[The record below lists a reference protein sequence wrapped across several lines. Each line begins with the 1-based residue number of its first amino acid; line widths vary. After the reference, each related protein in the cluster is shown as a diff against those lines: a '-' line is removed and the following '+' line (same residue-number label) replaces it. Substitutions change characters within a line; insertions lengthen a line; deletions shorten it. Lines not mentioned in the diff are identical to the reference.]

1 MHRLGSQE
9 DREMS
14 FRIASR
20 NADAKVEIP
29 MTPMIDI
36 VFQLLV
42 FFIFTMKVG
51 GQEGDFN
58 VKMPQAAP
66 RVGLP
71 DESMLPMKIHLR
83 AGVDGELVQI
93 ALNDMDFGVS
103 FEKLHQKILSL
114 IGDERGP
121 GSNQETAEVELEC
134 DYNLRYEY
142 VMHCITAV
150 SGYVD
155 AHGNV
160 VKLVE
165 KLKFSPPR
173 EPNLNSP
180 T

>member
-1 MHRLGSQE
+1 
-9 DREMS
+9 MS
-14 FRIASR
+14 LRIASR
-20 NADAKVEIP
+20 NKDAKVEIP

-58 VKMPQAAP
+58 IKMPVAAP

-71 DESMLPMKIHLR
+71 DESLLPMKIYLR
-83 AGVDGELVQI
+83 AGPGGELAQVS
-93 ALNDMDFGVS
+93 LNDINFGVS
-103 FEKLHQKILSL
+103 LDALHQKILSL
-114 IGDERGP
+114 VGDARGP
-121 GSNQETAEVELEC
+121 GSVQETAEVELEC

-142 VMHCITAV
+142 VMKCITAV

-155 AHGNV
+155 AHGNI

-165 KLKFSPPR
+165 KLKFSPPKVPG
-173 EPNLNSP
+173 E
-180 T
+180 

>member
-1 MHRLGSQE
+1 
-9 DREMS
+9 MS